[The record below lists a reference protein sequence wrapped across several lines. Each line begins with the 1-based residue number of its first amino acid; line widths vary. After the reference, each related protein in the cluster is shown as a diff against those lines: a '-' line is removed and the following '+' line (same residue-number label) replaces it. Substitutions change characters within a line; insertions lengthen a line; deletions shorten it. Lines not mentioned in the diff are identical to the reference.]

1 MTSARKIRD
10 LTSFQGKAALYE
22 LSEPTT
28 FVDLGVTRETYFVVV
43 SAIVFPPYRQTEET
57 MIFPANAEGEI
68 VSWLELHGV
77 RGSLSHAQAIYE
89 AGWKL
94 EENFQ

>member
-10 LTSFQGKAALYE
+10 LTGFRGEAALYE

-28 FVDLGVTRETYFVVV
+28 FVDLGQTHQTRFVVV
-43 SAIVFPPYRQTEET
+43 SAIECELGDHTEET

-68 VSWLELHGV
+68 VSWLELHADC
-77 RGSLSHAQAIYE
+77 GSLDHAQVIYV
-89 AGWKL
+89 AGWKR
-94 EENFQ
+94 EEDLQ